1 MCICFL
7 DPNALVTPYATSA
20 PDWLERINAPHIYE
34 IVENDHEVDEDVSVI
49 CHRVPY
55 INIAPNGSL
64 KLPPYL
70 RNIFLEFERYY
81 ENTRYQ
87 RLKRYVMT
95 NQQRYDTVVGSR
107 EIS

>member
-7 DPNALVTPYATSA
+7 DPHPLVTPYAASS
-20 PDWLERINAPHIYE
+20 PDWLERIIASHNYE
-34 IVENDHEVDEDVSVI
+34 IMENEVDEDVPVT
-49 CHRVPY
+49 CQRVPY
-55 INIAPNGSL
+55 INIAPNRSL
-64 KLPPYL
+64 KVPPYL

-95 NQQRYDTVVGSR
+95 NQQRYDTPLSSR
-107 EIS
+107 EVS